1 MSMTELFLDT
11 TIQIEK
17 IFGRDRS
24 EIFEYLKE
32 KDVLT
37 SSYVLMEFKR
47 TVIQDCIT
55 LHTYLLEEGDLESTF
70 IRLSEL
76 RSYDHRIASRIY
88 KILSGMCEQDNIKY
102 EKVLERLEDLI
113 ESELLGYFFYN
124 VKSIDETK
132 CGLAKEEIAKDETYS
147 LDLSCKRGHKKCE
160 IEYFIT
166 TNRCEF
172 CRLLEGLQSYQ
183 EFEKV
188 CDSLKEVLE
197 DPEKAR
203 GRKNC
208 WRLGDCIISIE
219 SPKTRTILTTDHHYE
234 IICNSL
240 EKPVLLL
247 QQIITAP
254 HHTKARLQA

>member
-1 MSMTELFLDT
+1 MTKLFLDT

-17 IFGRDRS
+17 IFGRDRY
-24 EIFEYLKE
+24 EISKYLKE
-32 KDVLT
+32 NDVLT

-47 TVIQDCIT
+47 TILKDCIA
-55 LHTYLLEEGDLESTF
+55 LHSYLKEEGDLESTF

-76 RSYDHRIASRIY
+76 RVHEHRIASRIS
-88 KILSGMCEQDNIKY
+88 KILSGMCGQDSIEY

-113 ESELLGYFFYN
+113 ESELLEYFFYN
-124 VKSIDETK
+124 VETIDETK
-132 CGLAKEEIAKDETYS
+132 CGLAKEEISKNEIYS
-147 LDLSCKRGHKKCE
+147 LDLSCRRGHKKCE
-160 IEYFIT
+160 IRDFIAA
-166 TNRCEF
+166 NREEF
-172 CRLLEGLQSYQ
+172 CRLLEGLQSNR

-219 SPKTRTILTTDHHYE
+219 SPKTHTILTTDHHYG

-240 EKPVLLL
+240 EKPVLSL
-247 QQIITAP
+247 QQIVTTP
-254 HHTKARLQA
+254 HPTQARLQV